1 MAESFDYI
9 VVGAPLQGVLIA
21 LSVAAGDPVRS
32 GDPLATIEAM
42 KIEMVV
48 RAPCN
53 GRVADISLPIGAEVA
68 ANDLLMVIEPTE
80 PPTSDGS
87 RLTK

>member
-1 MAESFDYI
+1 
-9 VVGAPLQGVLIA
+9 
-21 LSVAAGDPVRS
+21 VRS

-48 RAPCN
+48 RAPCD

-68 ANDLLMVIEPTE
+68 ANDLLRVIEPA
-80 PPTSDGS
+80 G
-87 RLTK
+87 